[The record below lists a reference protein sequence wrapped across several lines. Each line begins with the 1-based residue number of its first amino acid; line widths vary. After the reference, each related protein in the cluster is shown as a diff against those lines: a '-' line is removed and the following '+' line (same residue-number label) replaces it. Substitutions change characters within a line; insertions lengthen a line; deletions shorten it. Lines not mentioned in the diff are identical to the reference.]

1 MDAEPDAPRVVQW
14 VDEDTLEDLSDEE
27 SINGSDD
34 EEEEVEEV
42 DHDRLEA
49 DLKALPF
56 GALRKAQKALA
67 KVQAD
72 DSEEEASDYASE
84 SEAEFGS
91 NSESVRDKGKAREE
105 PRPKKEVPKRKHK
118 HAPTEMS
125 SKRPV
130 PRMKLATEPKPA
142 PRDPRFL
149 PITGEFDP
157 KRFHTQYGFLAE
169 LHEQE
174 LKTLKENLKRA
185 RKLLANSPRDLREER
200 EAEVQRLERAV
211 KRAESLVNKDRQ
223 EKVQL
228 EALSKVAKEER
239 EKRQQGKKA
248 WYMKDAD
255 KKALLLRAKYEA
267 LASEGGRGAVR
278 KAIEKKQKKV
288 SQKEKKRR
296 PQVGGPPP
304 RMNREAGPSRKPR
317 RNNDVL
323 ASMPHQDEPGSY
335 FQLPP
340 PAELYGYVHNPVNL
354 TDGSDSEGEDH
365 DIYRGRPPTPTRT
378 ASPAPSSQ
386 TSSSSSSSVFG
397 GRLGAISAGVEHAIS
412 RWARAWTSSTTLSS
426 STSSSASVISLTKSQ
441 TTRRR
446 KRRPRSLATV
456 HNARS
461 EREVAARIRA
471 REDLRTIPRGFVL
484 YTPTPA
490 IQVDKAPHERSRRQQ
505 PAREPVFRTTSLQE
519 VTTRLSAVLK
529 ERAKARRPRTEP
541 ASPIPSRPLS
551 PHHDYML
558 SDESDVAR
566 PSPGLPPRSSA
577 QAKGKQRASMARS
590 VQSLPAASTIKSQLP
605 GSFASRVP
613 KAWWLDV
620 SSPTWEDMCAIGKL
634 LHLHPLTLEDILT
647 QDPREKLELFPKLG
661 YYFISFRAI
670 ESQKTRERL
679 RNLLSTDD
687 EDPRF
692 TDEGVVGEVNV
703 YLIIFREGICS
714 FHFADIAEHVDRV
727 RTRIM
732 LLGESINTSSDW
744 IAHGIMDSIVD
755 SFFPFLEVIEREVLE
770 IENIVFTDNGPNPPV
785 KESVSASQSGSS
797 ATDTA
802 LTSERHGSIVEPD
815 EKHSIDHIT
824 SDYMQTISPKPRFS
838 SPMNIPLLF
847 RRARRAFSEIIGSI
861 PRFKAIDTHAA
872 DGNQPSTIHRIARTR
887 RLVTSL
893 SRYLAV
899 KSEVVTQVKKRL
911 LIQGEWGLGTGTED
925 DLDVFVYMG
934 DVQDHIITLQQA
946 LAHYERMLNQSHPAY
961 LSQLRLL
968 GSKSKS
974 SSDKAIVSLTA
985 ISMGVLFMQTLLGL
999 MSMNCEVP
1007 HDPDGSHRY
1016 DVFATVIA
1024 IAVFIIT
1031 VYGFVVRR
1039 WWLQAKRR
1047 RLQML

>member
-1 MDAEPDAPRVVQW
+1 M
-14 VDEDTLEDLSDEE
+14 
-27 SINGSDD
+27 
-34 EEEEVEEV
+34 
-42 DHDRLEA
+42 
-49 DLKALPF
+49 
-56 GALRKAQKALA
+56 
-67 KVQAD
+67 
-72 DSEEEASDYASE
+72 
-84 SEAEFGS
+84 
-91 NSESVRDKGKAREE
+91 
-105 PRPKKEVPKRKHK
+105 
-118 HAPTEMS
+118 
-125 SKRPV
+125 
-130 PRMKLATEPKPA
+130 
-142 PRDPRFL
+142 
-149 PITGEFDP
+149 
-157 KRFHTQYGFLAE
+157 
-169 LHEQE
+169 
-174 LKTLKENLKRA
+174 
-185 RKLLANSPRDLREER
+185 
-200 EAEVQRLERAV
+200 
-211 KRAESLVNKDRQ
+211 
-223 EKVQL
+223 
-228 EALSKVAKEER
+228 
-239 EKRQQGKKA
+239 
-248 WYMKDAD
+248 
-255 KKALLLRAKYEA
+255 
-267 LASEGGRGAVR
+267 
-278 KAIEKKQKKV
+278 
-288 SQKEKKRR
+288 
-296 PQVGGPPP
+296 PQ
-304 RMNREAGPSRKPR
+304 
-317 RNNDVL
+317 
-323 ASMPHQDEPGSY
+323 QDEPGSY
-335 FQLPP
+335 FQVQP
-340 PAELYGYVHNPVNL
+340 PAEIYGYVHNPADL
-354 TDGSDSEGEDH
+354 TDGSDSEGEEH
-365 DIYRGRPPTPTRT
+365 DIYRGRRPSPTRT
-378 ASPAPSSQ
+378 ASPVPSVSSQ

-412 RWARAWTSSTTLSS
+412 RWARAWTSSSSLSS

-446 KRRPRSLATV
+446 KRRPRSLATI

-461 EREVAARIRA
+461 EREVAARIKA
-471 REDLRTIPRGFVL
+471 REDLRNIPRGFVL
-484 YTPTPA
+484 YTPALANQPG
-490 IQVDKAPHERSRRQQ
+490 KAPSEQSRRQ
-505 PAREPVFRTTSLQE
+505 PVPREPVFRTTSLQE

-541 ASPIPSRPLS
+541 VSPIPSRPLS

-566 PSPGLPPRSSA
+566 PSPGLPPRMSA
-577 QAKGKQRASMARS
+577 QAKGKQRAQMARS
-590 VQSLPAASTIKSQLP
+590 AQSLSAVSTIKSQLP
-605 GSFASRVP
+605 GSLGSRVP

-679 RNLLSTDD
+679 RNLLSTGE
-687 EDPRF
+687 EDVNF

-770 IENIVFTDNGPNPPV
+770 IENIVFTDDGSNPPSNETV
-785 KESVSASQSGSS
+785 PAAHASASSETAHSS
-797 ATDTA
+797 
-802 LTSERHGSIVEPD
+802 EPHGAIVEPD
-815 EKHSIDHIT
+815 EKRSLDDIT
-824 SDYMQTISPKPRFS
+824 KESMQMASPKPRFS
-838 SPMNIPLLF
+838 SPMSFPLLV
-847 RRARRAFSEIIGSI
+847 RRARRAIAEAIASI
-861 PRFKAIDTHAA
+861 PRFKAIDKHSPEYY
-872 DGNQPSTIHRIARTR
+872 QPATTIHRIARTR

-893 SRYLAV
+893 TRYLAV

-911 LIQGEWGLGTGTED
+911 LTQGEWGLGTGTED

-974 SSDKAIVSLTA
+974 NSDKAIVSLTA
-985 ISMGVLFMQTLLGL
+985 ISMGVLFIQTLLGL

-1007 HDPDGSHRY
+1007 HDPFTSNRF

-1024 IAVFIIT
+1024 IAVLIIT